1 MACSTQMV
9 AMEQRERGRA
19 GGGRR
24 SGGKMD
30 PLNSCAQ
37 ASHFLFLDLTLPI
50 SKVRQQFSQKILPRL
65 TFEDS
70 VNATAQTSRDEDI
83 PTRVF

>member
-1 MACSTQMV
+1 
-9 AMEQRERGRA
+9 
-19 GGGRR
+19 
-24 SGGKMD
+24 MD

-50 SKVRQQFSQKILPRL
+50 SKVRQQFSQKILPGL

-70 VNATAQTSRDEDI
+70 VNTTAQTSREEDI
-83 PTRVF
+83 PTRILWDIPQMIALEKATLLKSRKHFHTQRRV